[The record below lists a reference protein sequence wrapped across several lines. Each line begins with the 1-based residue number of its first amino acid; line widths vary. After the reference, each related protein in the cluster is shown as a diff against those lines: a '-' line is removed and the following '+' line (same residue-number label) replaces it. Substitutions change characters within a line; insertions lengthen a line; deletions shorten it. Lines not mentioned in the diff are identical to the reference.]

1 VRFTEF
7 TIATVKPL
15 DHAEEIK
22 RLFVAH
28 GRVD

>member
-7 TIATVKPL
+7 TIATVNPL